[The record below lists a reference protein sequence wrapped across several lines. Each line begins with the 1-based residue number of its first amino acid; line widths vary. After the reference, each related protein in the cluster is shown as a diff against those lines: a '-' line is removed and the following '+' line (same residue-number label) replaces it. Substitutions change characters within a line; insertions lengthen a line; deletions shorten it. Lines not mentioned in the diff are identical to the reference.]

1 MEPARMRPPSSIWL
15 FVAAVVGVAAAV
27 LGADRPAPT
36 SGDPLAREIE
46 RWSAFVR
53 ADTAS
58 DDLSQ
63 QVRASARPAL
73 EAAADGVAHGRRR
86 QALLRFSGAHML
98 LAALRYTREHPE
110 AGRSEEAL
118 ASEQNRLRGV
128 LGARLSPPR
137 PEALAGLRPAEVRAI
152 AEGALPQVRGYFDT
166 ALDYARSTLPMYG
179 LLYLGQAV
187 AQDRFVAWCRSLE
200 APAAGPEP
208 AFRSIA
214 GDIDSLQTEMLA
226 VYRPP
231 VSVDRHSE
239 FIGASSALKEARE
252 LDALGL
258 RRGALLRYLQATL
271 RFQPLREHPPAFDSI
286 RTPAALRALETRLA
300 GDRRDHGIARLFLEV
315 AWADVADT
323 TRGATHAAAAAV
335 EAEVVPH
342 YLAAIGP
349 APTAGPRVTPEV
361 TITLVR
367 WPYT

>member
-1 MEPARMRPPSSIWL
+1 MKPARMRRLGLLCLITAMVP
-15 FVAAVVGVAAAV
+15 AAAAFA
-27 LGADRPAPT
+27 ADRPAPP

-46 RWSAFVR
+46 RWRAFVQ

-58 DDLSQ
+58 DEFSE

-73 EAAADGVAHGRRR
+73 EAAADGVEHGRRR

-98 LAALRYTREHPE
+98 LAALQYTREHPE

-118 ASEQNRLRGV
+118 EREQNRLRGV
-128 LGARLSPPR
+128 LGTRLSPVR
-137 PEALAGLRPAEVRAI
+137 PEALAGVRPAEVRAI
-152 AEGALPQVRGYFDT
+152 AEGTLPQVRGYFNT
-166 ALDYARSTLPMYG
+166 ALDYARSTLPVYG
-179 LLYLGQAV
+179 LFYLGQAL
-187 AQDRFVAWCRSLE
+187 AQDRFIAWCRSLE

-208 AFRSIA
+208 EFRSIA
-214 GDIDSLQTEMLA
+214 GEIDALQSEMLA

-252 LDALGL
+252 LDAAGL
-258 RRGALLRYLQATL
+258 ERGALLRYLQAAL
-271 RFQPLREHPPAFDSI
+271 RFQPLREHPPAFDSA
-286 RTPAALRALETRLA
+286 RTPAALRALEARLT

-323 TRGATHAAAAAV
+323 TRGAAHATAAAV
-335 EAEVVPH
+335 ESEIVPR

-349 APTAGPRVTPEV
+349 APAARPRAAAEV
-361 TITLVR
+361 TVTLVR